1 MSSPDTRVGILPRS
15 IKLLVE
21 VIKVSEASP
30 RILNRGS
37 IIELVKSEEG
47 RITISPSLTT
57 VVSAS
62 FLPLQ
67 ANKPS
72 SGNLRIGTY
81 RCRSVSSIELQ
92 TNARKGKD
100 FTIMEKANLIMN
112 S

>member
-15 IKLLVE
+15 IKLLVK

-37 IIELVKSEEG
+37 IMELVKSEEG
-47 RITISPSLTT
+47 RISVISSSLTT

-92 TNARKGKD
+92 TNARKD
-100 FTIMEKANLIMN
+100 FTIMEKATLIMN

>member
-15 IKLLVE
+15 IKLLVK
-21 VIKVSEASP
+21 VIKVSESSP

-37 IIELVKSEEG
+37 IIELVKSEEE
-47 RITISPSLTT
+47 RISVISPSLTT

-92 TNARKGKD
+92 TTARKD